1 MKKRKGDPG
10 TIDPKTGK
18 TNEEY
23 YMIQDETTG
32 EVFTTKPEFCL
43 MSRKPGLGKGWL
55 EKYKSDTN
63 KDYITINGNKMGLPK
78 YYDAILQAEDEEQFR
93 KRKNARIKRIN
104 QEEQL
109 PIRMEAKR
117 KVKEVQSKQL
127 VRTL

>member
-1 MKKRKGDPG
+1 
-10 TIDPKTGK
+10 
-18 TNEEY
+18 
-23 YMIQDETTG
+23 
-32 EVFTTKPEFCL
+32 
-43 MSRKPGLGKGWL
+43 
-55 EKYKSDTN
+55 
-63 KDYITINGNKMGLPK
+63 MGLPK